1 MTEYTNISRAF
12 KVAEPDLQQ
21 QDQEPWKQL
30 PFELKKIKERQKK
43 LEDALHAVFPLGVYT
58 QARPDVE
65 ETFDGEAR
73 KIIEYFVRTGIN
85 EIDIKEESQKHKLGL
100 YQHVKE
106 AASLLANE
114 LKISKRREEELEAA
128 LQKIFPINL
137 YTQVRPDVEASCDG
151 EVKKIIDHFI
161 SYGINETDICYEKN
175 KVTYRTTE
183 SCLRNIDFSKISI
196 PKTRPEPRRLSFLRT
211 KGNSSNL
218 KTNQDHDFAIKH
230 TLCHYKSNSICTWI
244 PKNGCSNLRY
254 SVSKE
259 NGAISNIDEIEWMHH
274 NNDCFNATTKESLQA
289 DYTFIILRN
298 PFRRLLSFFLDKL
311 CHPQE
316 EQSERSY
323 QHAQE
328 VFRFSEN
335 HSFLDFI
342 NYIWEN
348 PNSIYNDEHTRPQ
361 CDFLLYRQY
370 DDYFALERSEEAN
383 QRIYERTGIRID
395 DVRDRNSIFTSKGR
409 EYTQEITSTTQAIKI
424 RNSLEK
430 NKIPVI
436 ENMYSNEMIK
446 KVASLYL
453 QDILLYCNEINSNIT
468 ELDYWVQRAISE
480 E

>member
-1 MTEYTNISRAF
+1 MTEYTNISRVF
-12 KVAEPDLQQ
+12 KVAEPDLLQH
-21 QDQEPWKQL
+21 DQESRKQL
-30 PFELKKIKERQKK
+30 AFDLKKIKERQEKI
-43 LEDALHAVFPLGVYT
+43 EEALYAVFPLEIYI

-65 ETFDGEAR
+65 EAFDGEAR
-73 KIIEYFVRTGIN
+73 KIIEHFVRTGIN
-85 EIDIKEESQKHKLGL
+85 EIDIKAESQKHKLGL
-100 YQHVKE
+100 YQHIKE
-106 AASLLANE
+106 AATLLANE
-114 LKISKRREEELEAA
+114 LKTSKHREEKLEAA
-128 LQKIFPINL
+128 LQKVFPINL
-137 YTQVRPDVEASCDG
+137 YTQLRPDVEASCDG
-151 EVKKIIDHFI
+151 EVKKILDHFVTC
-161 SYGINETDICYEKN
+161 GINETDICDEKN
-175 KVTYRTTE
+175 KVTYRTTQ
-183 SCLRNIDFSKISI
+183 SCLRNIDFSKIST
-196 PKTRPEPRRLSFLRT
+196 PKSRLETRKLSFLRT
-211 KGNSSNL
+211 RGNSSNL

-259 NGAISNIDEIEWMHH
+259 NGAISNIDEIDWMHH

-316 EQSERSY
+316 EKSEGSY
-323 QHAQE
+323 QHAQA

-348 PNSIYNDEHTRPQ
+348 PNSICNDEHTRPQ

-370 DDYFALERSEEAN
+370 DDYFALEEIEEAN
-383 QRIYERTGIRID
+383 LRIHEKTGMKID
-395 DVRDRNSIFTSKGR
+395 DIRDKNSIFTSKGR
-409 EYTQEITSTTQAIKI
+409 EYTQEITSTTQASEIK
-424 RNSLEK
+424 NSLEK
-430 NKIPVI
+430 NQIPII

-446 KVASLYL
+446 KVSSLYL
-453 QDILLYCNEINSNIT
+453 QDILLYCNKIESDIP
-468 ELDYWVQRAISE
+468 ELEYWIQRAISE